1 MCSNKQNVKAQEGEK
16 TVNFVASE
24 KMKKLTTGI
33 FTELANKKEEAVKK
47 GIDVIDLSVGSPDM
61 SPPSFVVEALVQYS
75 QDTSKYGY
83 TLKGI
88 DEFNEAVGCFY
99 QNRYKVEIDPQQ
111 EVLQLMGSQDGL
123 SHLAT
128 AIVNPGEY
136 VLVPDPGYP
145 IYEASVTIAGGLIYP
160 MPLLEENQ
168 FLPKLDEIPLEVLQK
183 TKMMIISYPGNPVTA
198 LADENFFAE
207 VVTFARKHN
216 ILVVHDFAYS
226 ELIFDDHPQISFM
239 SVPGAKEVGI
249 EFNSLSKTF
258 NMAGCRIGYVVG
270 NKEAI
275 NILASL
281 KSHMDYGV
289 FYPIQMAAV
298 TALTSDYSVL
308 GDQVKE
314 YEYRRNIL
322 ISGLQKAD
330 WEVAMSPATMFVWAK
345 IPDGWTS
352 RSFAFEL
359 IEKAGVAVVP
369 GDAFGTQ
376 GEGFVRMALVQ
387 SPEKL
392 AEAAERI
399 QEFLNSYRLQDSMTT
414 TGN

>member
-1 MCSNKQNVKAQEGEK
+1 MNL
-16 TVNFVASE
+16 VASE

-33 FTELANKKEEAVKK
+33 FTELANKKQEAIKK

-61 SPPSFVVEALVQYS
+61 PPPPFVVDALVQHS
-75 QDTSKYGY
+75 KDTSKYGY

-88 DEFNEAVGCFY
+88 DEFNEAVGYFY
-99 QNRYKVEIDPQQ
+99 QKRYNVELDPQE

-128 AIVNPGEY
+128 AMVNPGDY

-160 MPLLEENQ
+160 MPLVEENQ
-168 FLPKLDEIPLEVLQK
+168 FLPKLDEIPLEILQK

-198 LADENFFAE
+198 LADENFFSE

-226 ELIFDDHPQISFM
+226 ELIFDDHPKISFL

-270 NKEAI
+270 NEEAI

-281 KSHMDYGV
+281 KSHIDYGV

-308 GDQVKE
+308 RDQVKE
-314 YEYRRNIL
+314 YEYRRDL
-322 ISGLQKAD
+322 LVSGLQKAG
-330 WEVAMSPATMFVWAK
+330 WKVASSPATMFVWAK
-345 IPDGWTS
+345 IPEGWTS

-369 GDAFGTQ
+369 GDAFGKK

-392 AEAAERI
+392 TEATERI
-399 QEFLNSYRLQDSMTT
+399 HTFFRENQL
-414 TGN
+414 